1 MEEEARNHLIWSA
14 LKARQ
19 QRPCKSKNNTANTFN
34 FGLGSSIMSGTGIFL
49 HLFDKDHKERG
60 GSVLNVMHKSAC
72 HGFDKEANVA
82 VSSLVRKLESF
93 YLGKIVDDT
102 NLERYCSFPSP
113 IDIWQLAAL
122 ISAMGKKGIAVLP
135 PFLGCLAYSSSSM
148 GIGNSSEPHFDQKIA
163 TVVSGAY
170 CDAHAPLT
178 ASSHVVFIV
187 HTSDGKG
194 GIISNVI
201 PQSRD
206 VITFFHGNECW
217 HLASDAYTW
226 YDTTIGKSSLP
237 PVCKEQVH
245 SLIMGN
251 EQTFAEIQ
259 SERVWISV
267 YCKASMYDLAWE
279 LHNYEASST
288 KPQTH
293 EIVREKCGAS
303 QLGNS
308 TTGSGQLQISRA
320 KRRPIKL
327 TTIKEI
333 QKKHGHSNPYSQQ
346 YK

>member
-1 MEEEARNHLIWSA
+1 
-14 LKARQ
+14 
-19 QRPCKSKNNTANTFN
+19 
-34 FGLGSSIMSGTGIFL
+34 
-49 HLFDKDHKERG
+49 
-60 GSVLNVMHKSAC
+60 MHKSPC
-72 HGFDKEANVA
+72 LGFDKEVNVA

-113 IDIWQLAAL
+113 IDIWQSGAL

-148 GIGNSSEPHFDQKIA
+148 GIGNSSEPHFDQKSA

-206 VITFFHGNECW
+206 VINFFRGNKCW

-226 YDTTIGKSSLP
+226 YDTIGKSSLP
-237 PVCKEQVH
+237 PVSNDQVH

-259 SERVWISV
+259 SEQVWISV

-279 LHNYEASST
+279 LRNYEASST
-288 KPQTH
+288 KHSKIRSAMTASMTTH
-293 EIVREKCGAS
+293 KRE
-303 QLGNS
+303 
-308 TTGSGQLQISRA
+308 
-320 KRRPIKL
+320 
-327 TTIKEI
+327 
-333 QKKHGHSNPYSQQ
+333 
-346 YK
+346 